1 MHKKLLLVIL
11 CLCINYAQA
20 APVTNFSGLF
30 LGEIIYSD
38 TNQTTG
44 YRFSNKQTYNSFC
57 FPRAILNIDS
67 ILNEQLD
74 FHISFNFRESCGYG
88 GKNDEW
94 NFRKFGYTDEG
105 YIKYST
111 QYARADV
118 TGALGVMYVPYGDY
132 LRHSIPLSLTQALT
146 QTQAASA
153 VANFK
158 VNNLTLDFFVFNSK
172 TYSGYSNFIN
182 NFGVNF
188 LYKPHTNSIV
198 KHLKIAYMDNI
209 AGAVNYL
216 VHANNSFTNPLSSNY
231 TRRVPGVAC
240 SAKLAT
246 NTFFTNIKYTQALK
260 KFARYDL
267 SWQEAGAMPGAV
279 DVTIGQWHTIKTYK
293 ACMELAW
300 QNSWQALNIRG
311 NFNQRGLPES
321 RLQANYYVHI
331 NSNLILGGHLVVD
344 KDYSLLE
351 GGSAQTLTSLL
362 ASIKLTF

>member
-182 NFGVNF
+182 NFDNYKEF
-188 LYKPHTNSIV
+188 LTKNIFSYIDNYSRKP
-198 KHLKIAYMDNI
+198 
-209 AGAVNYL
+209 
-216 VHANNSFTNPLSSNY
+216 NNHNDSH
-231 TRRVPGVAC
+231 
-240 SAKLAT
+240 
-246 NTFFTNIKYTQALK
+246 I
-260 KFARYDL
+260 
-267 SWQEAGAMPGAV
+267 
-279 DVTIGQWHTIKTYK
+279 IKTYK
-293 ACMELAW
+293 PIIPKYEIKKENVDL
-300 QNSWQALNIRG
+300 
-311 NFNQRGLPES
+311 
-321 RLQANYYVHI
+321 NYYPLSLIEFFNDQNDTYIFWMGVGF
-331 NSNLILGGHLVVD
+331 ILGI
-344 KDYSLLE
+344 LL
-351 GGSAQTLTSLL
+351 T
-362 ASIKLTF
+362 IIFFDC